1 MAPEARSPSAR
12 TALVYVPGLEG
23 IGPAQSAD
31 VIARKVV
38 AALERASPS
47 PVAFGTRE
55 GKDEEYGQEAPRA
68 KTRVRTIV
76 RSGGGAET
84 PLLDVYELEYGP
96 QLRSRFEGR
105 ILLLQIIQLLWTLVA
120 SVPRHVAALGRRSK
134 SAAHKLQMIWVSAI
148 LVILASY
155 TGVLLYGLWLGAA
168 SLAAPDRARPVASL
182 AGGTPQPAE
191 PAGGKGR
198 GRVDAAVVRA
208 ILILGGLG
216 ALSRES
222 AKELLRKVAVE
233 YVCALSYLRAGE
245 RRAAL
250 SGQLLALLDHVGEKT
265 PPYEQVHVLGYSFG
279 SVVSLDALF
288 DENPP
293 AARLERFGTLVTV
306 GCPFDLIRSYW
317 PGYFADRRARLP
329 DEAKWINVYAPNDV
343 LGSNFRDDA
352 RDEPA
357 TEGISC
363 GPGGGRLV
371 PENVVHRRGGTGA
384 GAVEALLLGGF
395 RAHKTYWDPDD
406 PNEVSCFDQL
416 ATRLV
421 VT

>member
-12 TALVYVPGLEG
+12 AALVYVPGLQG

-55 GKDEEYGQEAPRA
+55 GKDEEYGLEAPRA

-76 RSGGGAET
+76 RSEGGAET

-105 ILLLQIIQLLWTLVA
+105 ILLLQIVQLLWTLVA
-120 SVPRHVAALGRRSK
+120 SVPRHVAALGRKSK
-134 SAAHKLQMIWVSAI
+134 SAGHKLQMIWVSAI

-168 SLAAPDRARPVASL
+168 SLASPDQAPSAAGA
-182 AGGTPQPAE
+182 AGGA
-191 PAGGKGR
+191 PAGAPGERK
-198 GRVDAAVVRA
+198 VDAAVVKA

-250 SGQLLALLDHVGEKT
+250 SGQLLALLDHVGERT
-265 PPYEQVHVLGYSFG
+265 PPYERVHVLGYSFG

-288 DENPP
+288 DENPL

-317 PGYFADRRARLP
+317 PGYFADRQARLP
-329 DEAKWINVYAPNDV
+329 EDASWVNVYAPNDV

-421 VT
+421 AA

>member
-1 MAPEARSPSAR
+1 MTPGAQSPSAKA
-12 TALVYVPGLEG
+12 ALVYVPGLEG
-23 IGPAQSAD
+23 TGPAQSAD
-31 VIARKVV
+31 VIARKMV
-38 AALERASPS
+38 AALERASPPS
-47 PVAFGTRE
+47 VSFGTRE
-55 GKDEEYGQEAPRA
+55 GKDEEYGQEAPKA

-76 RSGGGAET
+76 RNEEGVET
-84 PLLDVYELEYGP
+84 PLLDVYDIEYGP

-105 ILLLQIIQLLWTLVA
+105 ILLLQIVQLLWTLVA
-120 SVPRHVAALGRRSK
+120 SVPRHVIALGRKSK
-134 SAAHKLQMIWVSAI
+134 SAGHKLQMIWVSAI

-155 TGVLLYGLWLGAA
+155 TGVLLYGLWLGATSLTSAGQGPPAA
-168 SLAAPDRARPVASL
+168 SAAGSAP
-182 AGGTPQPAE
+182 AGMPAE
-191 PAGGKGR
+191 GGL
-198 GRVDAAVVRA
+198 DAAVVKA

-216 ALSRES
+216 ALSRQS
-222 AKELLRKVAVE
+222 AKELLRKIAVE

-250 SGQLLALLDHVGEKT
+250 SGQLLALLDHVGERR
-265 PPYEQVHVLGYSFG
+265 PPHERVHVLSYSFG
-279 SVVSLDALF
+279 SVVALDALF

-317 PGYFADRRARLP
+317 PRYFADRRARVP
-329 DEAKWINVYAPNDV
+329 EEAKWINVYAPNDV

-352 RDEPA
+352 RDEAA
-357 TEGISC
+357 TAGIST
-363 GPGGGRLV
+363 GSGAGRIV
-371 PENVVHRRGGTGA
+371 PENVVHRRVGSGA

-395 RAHKTYWDPDD
+395 RAHRTYWDPDD

-416 ATRLV
+416 AARLV